1 MTLAHVTQSG
11 NISLP
16 KSWREELGIEPD
28 SEVLIEKT
36 ATTII
41 IEPLKPKTLR
51 ETFKSIDEEI
61 RKKKIVFT
69 RAEAVTDDLFD

>member
-1 MTLAHVTQSG
+1 MTLAHVTHSG

-36 ATTII
+36 GTTII
-41 IEPLKPKTLR
+41 IEPLKPKTLQ

-61 RKKKIVFT
+61 RRKKIVFT
-69 RAEAVTDDLFD
+69 RTEAVTDDFFD